1 MGEHGGGPR
10 PAPAVD
16 GQAADRQSADGQAA
30 GGQARPVPPD
40 EPPPPGGRAA
50 ERRPR
55 RRRSRKK
62 IIAAVAVVIGGSVAV
77 AAALALGQ
85 GNGSGGATASNLP
98 PKTAKVSKETLKDT
112 QEADG
117 QLGFGT
123 TSTATSRLSGTLT
136 ALPDSGS
143 EIGRG
148 KPLYKVDDDPVLLM
162 YGSKPAYRPLRSG
175 VEGSDV
181 LQLERNLSALGYDG
195 FTVDDEYT
203 GDTADAVREWQDDK
217 GLEETGEVELGRVVF
232 VSGEIRVE
240 SLHAGEGDA
249 MRPGGKVLS
258 YTGTDKAVTV
268 ELETTDQRLAKKGA
282 TVEVTLPDETA
293 VPGRIDEVSTIIQ
306 PASGNE
312 DATTKVEVIVELKGA
327 KAQKE
332 AADYAMAAVDVT
344 FTAGTRKDVLTV
356 PVAALVALQEGG
368 FGVEVVNGGTTA
380 YVPVKTGLFADGK
393 VEVSGAGITEGTT
406 VGMPK

>member
-1 MGEHGGGPR
+1 MTAVGEQG
-10 PAPAVD
+10 VD
-16 GQAADRQSADGQAA
+16 GQAKPAA
-30 GGQARPVPPD
+30 PE
-40 EPPPPGGRAA
+40 EPPPPGGRGA
-50 ERRPR
+50 EKR

-62 IIAAVAVVIGGSVAV
+62 LISAVAVVAAGGVAV
-77 AAALALGQ
+77 AAVLVLGR
-85 GNGSGGATASNLP
+85 GGGDGGTTASDLP
-98 PKTAKVSKETLKDT
+98 PKTAKVSKQTLKDT
-112 QEADG
+112 QDADG

-143 EIGRG
+143 EISRG

-162 YGSKPAYRPLRSG
+162 YGSKPAYRTLRSG

-181 LQLERNLSALGYDG
+181 KQLERNLSALGYDG

-232 VSGEIRVE
+232 APGKIRVE
-240 SLHAGEGDA
+240 TVHAGEGDPT
-249 MRPGGKVLS
+249 RPGSKVLS

-268 ELETTDQRLAKKGA
+268 ELETADQRLAKKGA
-282 TVEVTLPDETA
+282 TVQVTLPDDTT
-293 VPGRIDEVSTIIQ
+293 VPGRIDKVSTVIQ
-306 PASGNE
+306 PASQNE
-312 DATTKVEVIVELKGA
+312 EASTKVEVVVELKGA
-327 KAQKE
+327 KAQKA
-332 AADYAMAAVDVT
+332 AADYAMASVDVT

-356 PVAALVALQEGG
+356 PVAALLALQEGG
-368 FGVEVVNGGTTA
+368 FGVEVVNGATSS

-393 VEVSGAGITEGTT
+393 VEVSGQGIAEGTT